1 MTGSARTAITNPT
14 QLPPTNAASSAA
26 RAAYPG
32 CTTEKWSVH
41 AILLVL
47 DVAAPRGRADA
58 RGESDP
64 GRSRQEHLP
73 RCLGRSLQR
82 LAAATAASCAS
93 CCIARVRR
101 AIAEVM
107 LRSNLPTML
116 S

>member
-64 GRSRQEHLP
+64 GRSRQEHL
-73 RCLGRSLQR
+73 RVCLGRSLQR
-82 LAAATAASCAS
+82 LRGGHGGVVRFLLHCAV
-93 CCIARVRR
+93 RV
-101 AIAEVM
+101 AP
-107 LRSNLPTML
+107 SQK
-116 S
+116 